1 MKTSP
6 NFAFVSLPAILDLKE
21 AKLLAD
27 QLKAVRGRP
36 LKLDASRVERLG
48 GLCLQVLLSAQNTW
62 AADNLP
68 IAVVNSSPAFTDALV
83 AFGASSFTT

>member
-1 MKTSP
+1 MVSSP

-48 GLCLQVLLSAQNTW
+48 GLCLQILLSARNTW

-68 IAVVNSSPAFTDALV
+68 IAVVNSSPAFTDALA